1 MAIFGILNTFVRLIL
16 LHNAPASVRTSA
28 LDIGI
33 GSIGASFIIA
43 FIVLPLIKDLIQ
55 RGRIGTFG
63 DINK

>member
-43 FIVLPLIKDLIQ
+43 FIVIPLIRDLL
-55 RGRIGTFG
+55 RRTRDGGFS
-63 DINK
+63 NLE